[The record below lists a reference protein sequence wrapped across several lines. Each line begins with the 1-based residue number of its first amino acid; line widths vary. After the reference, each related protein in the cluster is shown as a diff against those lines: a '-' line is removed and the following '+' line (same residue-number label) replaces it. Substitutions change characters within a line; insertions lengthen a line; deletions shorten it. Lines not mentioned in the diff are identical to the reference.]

1 MITKENLKE
10 VIESLG
16 FKPAKN
22 RIMKKIYQND
32 DRIFIEVD
40 FLNSKITY
48 SPIDNSFKEGEFPSR
63 NRPSNG
69 IIIHRNTTTNFSANE
84 NFVCLICM
92 DNLLSKG
99 YKPSHIILEPSIGV
113 GHVNKPS
120 YGDIL
125 VYNENYERLVLI

>member
-1 MITKENLKE
+1 MITKENLRE

-16 FKPAKN
+16 FKPVKN
-22 RIMKKIYQND
+22 KIILKKIYQNND
-32 DRIFIEVD
+32 KIFIEVD

-84 NFVCLICM
+84 NFICLICI

-99 YKPSHIILEPSIGV
+99 YKSLLILF
-113 GHVNKPS
+113 
-120 YGDIL
+120 
-125 VYNENYERLVLI
+125 